1 MATQKE
7 VGEHLDLS
15 DRWIRNLVKD
25 GVLPSAKGKGGHD
38 LDDCRKS
45 YIDYL
50 RAMAKQASG
59 PEVDPEEIDLDRERA
74 RLVKA
79 QADMQEMRNEVME
92 GRYIP
97 TDFGRD
103 VLAKV
108 LNQVTGILNAL
119 PLTIKRKH
127 PQLEQRIIDSVSS
140 EIVKHSNE
148 AAKLDEFI
156 DQAINDVI
164 NESEGKV

>member
-1 MATQKE
+1 M
-7 VGEHLDLS
+7 S
-15 DRWIRNLVKD
+15 DRQIRNLMKD
-25 GVLPSAKGKGGHD
+25 GVLPSAKGKGGHS
-38 LDDCRKS
+38 LDYCRRA
-45 YIDYL
+45 YIAYL
-50 RAMAKQASG
+50 RAMSKRPSEA
-59 PEVDPEEIDLDRERA
+59 ETDPEFVDLDQERA
-74 RLVKA
+74 GLVKA
-79 QADMQEMRNEVME
+79 QRIAQELKNEIME

-127 PQLEQRIIDSVSS
+127 PQLEQRIIDSVSA

-156 DQAINDVI
+156 DQAIDDVI